1 MTRLVNAV
9 VWGLL
14 AAAATITSFAVLG
27 GARVGS
33 GFFMLGLGLVLLSAV
48 FAMLPWAR
56 GRPGPFE

>member
-1 MTRLVNAV
+1 MDAM
-9 VWGLL
+9 VWSLL
-14 AAAATITSFAVLG
+14 AAAATITSFAALG

-48 FAMLPWAR
+48 FAMLLWAR